1 MGKILETY
9 NIKLNDILIQVKI
22 IAGNSVVPEYVSAIE
37 NISETTKVILEK
49 IRQEFISEVNVG
61 MYSIAEE
68 GSDHLMKS
76 FKIEISHLIKRYFPS
91 IDDRTLKML
100 VNYVVSQ
107 DLGFGDME
115 ILLRDNDLEEIVING
130 ANEPI
135 WVYHKKHGWLKTN
148 LKIPTEKRIRHYAT
162 MIGREVN
169 KEITLLNP
177 LMDAHLKDGSRV
189 NATLSPIS
197 SFGNTITIRKFAAD
211 PWTIVDF
218 IKVGTISPRA
228 AALIWLAIENELS
241 IMIVGGTGSGKT
253 SMLNVVANF
262 FPPNQR
268 LISIEDTRELVL
280 PKNLHWVPMETRL
293 GNEEGKGEV
302 SMLHLLVNS
311 LRMRPDRI
319 LVGEVR
325 QKKEAE
331 ILLEAMNTGHSTY
344 ATFHANTAQE
354 AVMRLTNP
362 PIEIPKPMLS
372 SIALFLVQNRNRR
385 NGARRTIQI
394 AELLETGDAN
404 VLYQYNPK
412 SDVLEPKNKSQ
423 ALFDKLN
430 LYTGM
435 TEEDIEKDLDKKV
448 KLLNWLIKNNAR
460 DIHQIGTIM
469 SKYYLGNI
477 KL

>member
-1 MGKILETY
+1 
-9 NIKLNDILIQVKI
+9 
-22 IAGNSVVPEYVSAIE
+22 
-37 NISETTKVILEK
+37 
-49 IRQEFISEVNVG
+49 
-61 MYSIAEE
+61 
-68 GSDHLMKS
+68 
-76 FKIEISHLIKRYFPS
+76 
-91 IDDRTLKML
+91 
-100 VNYVVSQ
+100 
-107 DLGFGDME
+107 
-115 ILLRDNDLEEIVING
+115 
-130 ANEPI
+130 
-135 WVYHKKHGWLKTN
+135 
-148 LKIPTEKRIRHYAT
+148 
-162 MIGREVN
+162 
-169 KEITLLNP
+169 
-177 LMDAHLKDGSRV
+177 
-189 NATLSPIS
+189 
-197 SFGNTITIRKFAAD
+197 
-211 PWTIVDF
+211 
-218 IKVGTISPRA
+218 
-228 AALIWLAIENELS
+228 
-241 IMIVGGTGSGKT
+241 
-253 SMLNVVANF
+253 
-262 FPPNQR
+262 
-268 LISIEDTRELVL
+268 
-280 PKNLHWVPMETRL
+280 
-293 GNEEGKGEV
+293 
-302 SMLHLLVNS
+302 MLHLLVNS